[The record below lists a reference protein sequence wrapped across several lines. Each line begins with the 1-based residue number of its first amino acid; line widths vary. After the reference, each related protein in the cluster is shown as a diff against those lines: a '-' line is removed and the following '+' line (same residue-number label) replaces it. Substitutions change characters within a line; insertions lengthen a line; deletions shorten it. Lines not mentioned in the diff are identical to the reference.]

1 MNFLF
6 PYVEFK
12 IRNLIDCF
20 GSYCNLCFGLWSQSH
35 RQNSQ
40 RGIFNLDEGSIEAL
54 NMLLLHNLD
63 ASKRLKK
70 INQLLRF
77 KRRSILKR
85 KSTLT
90 QSSLQ
95 KSKLDPKLKGIAA
108 KSPHLC
114 TYTLNHEPSLHLVSY
129 FFLLYI
135 PTRYKLY
142 MIISV
147 SLLIYNIYII
157 FLTIFLIVQWNLIL

>member
-1 MNFLF
+1 M
-6 PYVEFK
+6 
-12 IRNLIDCF
+12 
-20 GSYCNLCFGLWSQSH
+20 CFGLWSQAH

-40 RGIFNLDEGSIEAL
+40 RAIFNLDEGSIEAL

-129 FFLLYI
+129 FFLMCI

-147 SLLIYNIYII
+147 SLIYNIFNNFLYRTMKSNFISTMKSNII
-157 FLTIFLIVQWNLIL
+157 STYQHRNIL

>member
-1 MNFLF
+1 M
-6 PYVEFK
+6 
-12 IRNLIDCF
+12 
-20 GSYCNLCFGLWSQSH
+20 CFGLWSQAH

-40 RGIFNLDEGSIEAL
+40 RAIFNLDEGSIEAL

-77 KRRSILKR
+77 KQRSILKR

-129 FFLLYI
+129 FFLMCI

-147 SLLIYNIYII
+147 SLIYNIYII